1 MMRYNKNGKFNI
13 PYGKY
18 KTIDYKI
25 LKDKDYINI
34 FKNTI
39 IYNNSFEYIFDN
51 YNDDNNFMFLDPPYD
66 CNFTDYGYCKF
77 EKE

>member
-1 MMRYNKNGKFNI
+1 MLIIVRIIIIKNLYENKS
-13 PYGKY
+13 
-18 KTIDYKI
+18 IDYKI